1 MPSDSAPLLEIRG
14 LSRHFGGL
22 RALHDVS
29 FNAGKGLIT
38 GVIGSNGAG
47 KTTLFNCIS
56 GLLTPSAGTVMLDG
70 VLITGRT
77 PEQNCKSGLART
89 FQIVRPFLGMSVLDN
104 VKVGAFV
111 RTSNLKDAEEKA
123 RATLDFFKM
132 GHVADRDAAT
142 LGVAEMRRLEI
153 ARALAT
159 SPRLLLL
166 DEMLAGL
173 TATETAELCD
183 SLRELV
189 GRGVSMVLIE
199 HSVPVMTRL
208 CDHMIV
214 LHFGEIICQGNS
226 GEVLADERVREAY
239 LGSFSDA

>member
-22 RALHDVS
+22 RALHGVS

-56 GLLTPSAGTVMLDG
+56 GLMTPSAGTVMLDG

-111 RTSNLKDAEEKA
+111 RTPNLKDAEEKA